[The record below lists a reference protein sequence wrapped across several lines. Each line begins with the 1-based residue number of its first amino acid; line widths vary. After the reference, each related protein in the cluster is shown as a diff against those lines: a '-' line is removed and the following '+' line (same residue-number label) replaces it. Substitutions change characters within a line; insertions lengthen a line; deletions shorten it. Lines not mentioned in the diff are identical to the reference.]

1 MNDKNTFDDVATR
14 MSLRLKTVADM
25 LKDECIHR
33 CTADVGCDHG
43 YVSIYLVQNK
53 ISESA
58 IAMDVRKGPLAMA
71 ESNIRDFS
79 LEKDIQTRLSDGLT
93 ELQESEADSLVIA
106 GMGGKLMISILEKKD
121 ISSLGIRVAVL
132 QPQSDIC
139 LFREYLRDKGYT
151 IADERIIL
159 DEGKYYFPMKV
170 IPGDGVSGSFSELDR
185 AIALLTG
192 VCDADMALKACNM
205 YGEHNILRK
214 DPLLK
219 DFLLHG
225 REVDNSILKGLDES
239 EHSER
244 YLDVKN
250 SLDIISAVLTLYD

>member
-1 MNDKNTFDDVATR
+1 MNEKNTFDDVAVK
-14 MSLRLKTVADM
+14 MSLRLRTVADM
-25 LKDECIHR
+25 LRDDEPHK

-79 LEKDIQTRLSDGLT
+79 LKKEIQTRLSDGLS
-93 ELQESEADSLVIA
+93 ELSENEADSLVIA

-121 ISSLGIRVAVL
+121 LVGLGIKTAVL

-139 LFREYLRDKGYT
+139 IFREYLRDKGFV
-151 IADERIIL
+151 IADERILL

-170 IPGDGVSGSFSELDR
+170 VPRDGVKGPFLELER
-185 AIALLTG
+185 AISLFTG
-192 VCDADMALKACNM
+192 ICDSDMALKACNL
-205 YGEHNILRK
+205 YGEHNILRR

-219 DFLLHG
+219 EFLIHG
-225 REVDNSILKGLDES
+225 REVDESILKGLDER

-250 SLDIISAVLTLYD
+250 SLDIISAVLALFD

>member
-1 MNDKNTFDDVATR
+1 MNEKKSLDDVAVK
-14 MSLRLKTVADM
+14 MSLRLRTVADM
-25 LKDECIHR
+25 LRGDGAHK

-71 ESNIRDFS
+71 ESNIREYS

-93 ELQESEADSLVIA
+93 ELHEDEADSLVIA

-121 ISSLGIRVAVL
+121 LAGLGIKTAVL

-139 LFREYLRDKGYT
+139 LFREYLRDKGFS
-151 IADERIIL
+151 IIDERIIL
-159 DEGKYYFPMKV
+159 DEGKYYFPIKV
-170 IPGDGVSGSFSELDR
+170 SPGDGVSGSFSEFER
-185 AIALLTG
+185 AIALFTG
-192 VCDADMALKACNM
+192 ICDPDMALKACNL
-205 YGEHNILRK
+205 YGEHNILRR

-225 REVDNSILKGLDES
+225 REVDESILKGLDER

-250 SLDIISAVLTLYD
+250 SLDIISAVLALFD